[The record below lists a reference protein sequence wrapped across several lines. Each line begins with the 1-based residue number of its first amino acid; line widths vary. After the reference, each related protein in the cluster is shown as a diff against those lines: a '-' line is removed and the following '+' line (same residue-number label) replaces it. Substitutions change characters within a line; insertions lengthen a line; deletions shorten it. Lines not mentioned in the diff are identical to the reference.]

1 MRVPPGLCAHVRW
14 ARFLVLGLW
23 SRRLTEPPRPM
34 RSRER
39 TPPPA
44 CGGHLPFQG
53 RRCSGSLQ
61 KFPSAEG
68 AFWIA
73 HTSLNVSQRWQVA
86 AALSAAVTITKQQ
99 GTAPTPQA
107 EPSQKKHPTQT
118 PAALR
123 ERGSGGEALLSE
135 KRPLPQPPSC
145 RKVAAALSAAV
156 TITKQQG
163 TAPTPQAESTMQK
176 STRQTPAA
184 LREKGS
190 GEEGLLSEKP
200 PPPQNL
206 PHRNLFGR
214 EREGGGFS
222 EEKPPPSH
230 ISLRA

>member
-1 MRVPPGLCAHVRW
+1 MRGRGLFCRKAPSLALPLEKTGVGERWGRGRFSKRSASPPDPL
-14 ARFLVLGLW
+14 
-23 SRRLTEPPRPM
+23 SRRVAGNRLARSSRLACPCEVGTVSCFGVVVTAADRAAATYAAWGTNPSARLRRAPPL
-34 RSRER
+34 SGEALQE
-39 TPPPA
+39 A
-44 CGGHLPFQG
+44 CP
-53 RRCSGSLQ
+53 
-61 KFPSAEG
+61 KAPSAEG

-107 EPSQKKHPTQT
+107 KSTMQKSTRQT

-135 KRPLPQPPSC
+135 KRPLPQ
-145 RKVAAALSAAV
+145 
-156 TITKQQG
+156 
-163 TAPTPQAESTMQK
+163 
-176 STRQTPAA
+176 
-184 LREKGS
+184 
-190 GEEGLLSEKP
+190 
-200 PPPQNL
+200 NL
-206 PHRNLFGR
+206 PIHSLFGR